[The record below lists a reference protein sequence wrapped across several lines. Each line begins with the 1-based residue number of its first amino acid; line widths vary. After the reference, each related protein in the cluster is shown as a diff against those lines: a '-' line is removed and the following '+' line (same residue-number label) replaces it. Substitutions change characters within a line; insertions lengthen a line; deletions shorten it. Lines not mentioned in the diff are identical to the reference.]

1 MDLAQAVGFLLG
13 VLLHYSQR
21 CTRVSRRQ
29 VAESALVYRVLVNVL
44 TEYRS
49 AEMFVAGRSL
59 WRFAR
64 AHKEDVAAAY
74 KLQRLKDAAQID
86 GMDPL
91 LRLDFERT
99 TIHYQRRLVS
109 QFYAL
114 LAGLHEQGLP
124 HRKIIYSHWTEADL
138 RIIPQVL
145 VPTEETLLDALGS
158 PMPPTLTRPPRGLH
172 DDCPRDPG
180 APEGKDEAVSRVC
193 RLQLGLRA

>member
-1 MDLAQAVGFLLG
+1 MDLALAVGVLSVLVALLAA
-13 VLLHYSQR
+13 LYARQ
-21 CTRVSRRQ
+21 SRQ
-29 VAESALVYRVLVNVL
+29 TAESALVYQVLVNVL

-49 AEMFVAGRSL
+49 AEMFVAIRSL

-64 AHKEDVAAAY
+64 EHKEDVAAAY

-158 PMPPTLTRPPRGLH
+158 PMPPTLTRLKRLY
-172 DDCPRDPG
+172 DDCPH
-180 APEGKDEAVSRVC
+180 AIGK
-193 RLQLGLRA
+193 